1 MEQWRKIDG
10 YDYYFV
16 SNLGNVKSES
26 RFITKKDGTKK
37 PVKGIIMKPKKSK
50 CGYYR
55 VGLVDQFGNQ
65 KFLSIHRL
73 VLITFHGLHESKNQV
88 NHINGDKS
96 DNRLENLEW
105 VSCSENQKH
114 AHSIGL
120 KCQKGENHAQA
131 RLTSKDVIEIRNLI
145 NQGIK
150 QRIIAEKYGVKRSYI
165 SEIKIRRRWNHI

>member
-1 MEQWRKIDG
+1 MEQWKKIDG
-10 YDYYFV
+10 YEYYFV

-26 RFITKKDGTKK
+26 RFITKKDGTKQ
-37 PVKGIIMKPKKSK
+37 PVKGIIMRQKPSK
-50 CGYYR
+50 HGYYR
-55 VGLVDQFGNQ
+55 VGLVNDNGYQR
-65 KFLSIHRL
+65 LHLVHRL

-145 NQGIK
+145 DQGIK